1 MFELRVDLSDGF
13 EIVKLEAATIEE
25 AVQRAS
31 KIWSNPIRVTL
42 LARIDTGKQRF
53 LAW

>member
-1 MFELRVDLSDGF
+1 MFELRVDLSNGF
-13 EIVKLEAATIEE
+13 EIVKLEAVTIEE

-31 KIWSNPIRVTL
+31 KIWANPIRVTL
-42 LARIDTGKQRF
+42 LAPVDTGKQEF